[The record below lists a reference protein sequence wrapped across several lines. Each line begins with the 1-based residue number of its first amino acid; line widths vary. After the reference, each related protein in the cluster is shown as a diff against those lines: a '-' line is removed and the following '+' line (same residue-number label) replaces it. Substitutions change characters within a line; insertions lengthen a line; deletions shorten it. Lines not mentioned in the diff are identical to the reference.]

1 MRAYFTILGDDE
13 AEVFKNTA
21 PDSGAG
27 LRKRRCNPALQP
39 REKTSEAEES
49 EATGIRLN

>member
-1 MRAYFTILGDDE
+1 MQE
-13 AEVFKNTA
+13 ADGFKNTA

-27 LRKRRCNPALQP
+27 LRKPLHDPALQP
-39 REKTSEAEES
+39 REKTDEAEES